1 MSMRKLSVSNL
12 ISLDGHLAAPDGDL
26 SWFAVGPEFFA
37 YVNRMMPTLGMLL
50 FGRVTYEMMAAY
62 WPDPAKTGDNNPLVT
77 DAMNELPKLV
87 ASRSLKKAGWGRW
100 DNAVVTADPARTVRE
115 LKAQPG
121 KDMVI
126 FGSGGLVSTLAEA
139 GLIDE
144 YRMMMNPVIL
154 GQGIPMF
161 PGMHGPVPLKLVASE
176 VFDKKM
182 VMLTY
187 HPENAR

>member
-1 MSMRKLSVSNL
+1 MRKLLVSNL
-12 ISLDGHLAAPDGDL
+12 VTLDGYLAAPDGDL
-26 SWFAVGPEFFA
+26 SWFGVGPDFFA
-37 YVNRMMPTLGMLL
+37 YVHKMMPTLGMIL
-50 FGRVTYEMMAAY
+50 FGRITYQMMAGY
-62 WPDPAKTGDNNPLVT
+62 WPKPGTEREDPAVAPF
-77 DAMNELPKLV
+77 MNELPKLV
-87 ASRSLKKAGWGRW
+87 ASRTLKEAPWGRW
-100 DNAVVTADPARTVRE
+100 DNATVTADPVRAVRE
-115 LKAQPG
+115 LKAQAG

-154 GQGIPMF
+154 GSGIPMF
-161 PGMHGPVPLKLVASE
+161 RGMHKRVPLELVASE

-187 HPENAR
+187 HPKANP

>member
-1 MSMRKLSVSNL
+1 MRKVLVSNL
-12 ISLDGHLAAPDGDL
+12 ISLDGYLAAPDGDL
-26 SWFAVGPEFFA
+26 SWFGVGPDFFA
-37 YVNRMMPTLGMLL
+37 YVHKMLPTLGMLL

-62 WPDPAKTGDNNPLVT
+62 WTKPEVTRDDPMVAPF
-77 DAMNELPKLV
+77 MNELPKLI
-87 ASRSLKKAGWGRW
+87 ASRTLRHAEWGSW
-100 DNAVVTADPARTVRE
+100 GNATVTADPVQKVRE

-121 KDMVI
+121 KDLMI
-126 FGSGGLVSTLAEA
+126 FGSGGLVSTLAAA

-161 PGMHGPVPLKLVASE
+161 RGIQQRVPLRLVASE
-176 VFDKKM
+176 TFDKKM

-187 HPENAR
+187 HPEGA

>member
-1 MSMRKLSVSNL
+1 MTMRKVFVSNL
-12 ISLDGHLAAPDGDL
+12 ISLDGYLAAPDGDL
-26 SWFAVGPEFFA
+26 SWFAVGPDFFA

-50 FGRVTYEMMAAY
+50 FGRVTYEMMAGY
-62 WPDPAKTGDNNPLVT
+62 WPNPENTKGNDPLVT

-87 ASRSLKKAGWGRW
+87 ASHTLKRAAWGRW
-100 DNAVVTADPARTVRE
+100 DNASVTAEPVSAVRE
-115 LKAQPG
+115 LKAQAG
-121 KDMVI
+121 GDLAI

-144 YRMMMNPVIL
+144 YRIMMNPVIL

-161 PGMHGPVPLKLVASE
+161 RGMQQRLPLKLVSSE
-176 VFDKKM
+176 VFDAKL

-187 HPENAR
+187 RPEKT